1 MWGNGNVLRAKSTTI
16 DLNSKSKR
24 MGQAAST
31 EPAVIKNV
39 DQPKSKIDILSLNE
53 EIAIHI
59 FAYLTPKELCIVSQV
74 CKQLKAFSESNT
86 IWKPIYEDSYSG
98 VLIAPTIAAD
108 GKAVYTY
115 KKYFALEKSHLS
127 SKRRATKSQDGC
139 CIGGSKSSPNQ
150 ESSLRMAN
158 DMERQLR
165 EGAKLVLL
173 GHSATGKTTL
183 LLRLTK
189 GVFNSHHEATIGASF
204 LTKQVIVEDSII
216 KFQIWDTA
224 GSERYYSLTPMYY
237 RNAVA
242 ALVVYDVA
250 VEDTFERAQK
260 WVEELRAQC
269 DTNPVIALAGN
280 KCDLEKGRQ
289 VKKDKAKQW
298 ADEKGIIFMETSAKT
313 GVNVAEIFL
322 EIARKL
328 KERSNS
334 LNQRA

>member
-16 DLNSKSKR
+16 DVNSKSRK

-31 EPAVIKNV
+31 EPAVIKN
-39 DQPKSKIDILSLNE
+39 DQNKPKRDILSLNE
-53 EIAIHI
+53 EIAVQI
-59 FAYLTPKELCIVSQV
+59 FLYLTPKELCVVSQV
-74 CKQLKAFSESNT
+74 CKRLKQYSENNA
-86 IWKPIYEDSYSG
+86 IWKPLYEENYSG

-108 GKAVYTY
+108 GTPVYSY
-115 KKYFALEKSHLS
+115 KKYFALERSHTHA
-127 SKRRATKSQDGC
+127 KRISNKNQDGC

-150 ESSLRMAN
+150 GSSLRMAN

-242 ALVVYDVA
+242 ALVVYDVS

-260 WVEELRAQC
+260 WVEELRTQC
-269 DTNPVIALAGN
+269 DPKPVIALAGN

-289 VKKDKAKQW
+289 VKKDKAKKW
-298 ADEKGIIFMETSAKT
+298 AEEQDLIFMETSAKT

-328 KERSNS
+328 KQKSNE
-334 LNQRA
+334 AKHA